1 MDDLHAPE
9 IHIALPDWVDEV
21 IDARRAYASDSD
33 RMALAVALA
42 RENVERGTGGPFG
55 AAVFESETGR
65 LVSAGVNLVVPMRN
79 AMLHAEVV
87 ALMLAQR
94 RVGSYSLRG
103 EGLPRHELFASCEPC
118 AMCLGAT
125 LWSGVRRL
133 VTGAAREDAE
143 ALGFDEGP
151 VMDASYEYLRARGIE
166 VVRGV
171 RREEAREVLETYVE
185 GGGPV
190 YNG

>member
-1 MDDLHAPE
+1 MGDLHAPE
-9 IHIALPDWVDEV
+9 IRIALPDWVDELV
-21 IDARRAYASDSD
+21 NARRAYETDSD
-33 RMALAVALA
+33 RMAVAIELA
-42 RENVERGTGGPFG
+42 RENVEHGTGGPFG

-65 LVSAGVNLVVPMRN
+65 LVSVGVNLVVPLRN

-87 ALMLAQR
+87 ALMRAQR
-94 RVGSYSLRG
+94 RVGSHSLRG
-103 EGLPRHELFASCEPC
+103 GGLPRHELVASCEPC

-143 ALGFDEGP
+143 RLGFDEGP
-151 VMDASYEYLRARGIE
+151 VTDASYDYLARRGVE
-166 VVRGV
+166 VVREV
-171 RREEAREVLETYVE
+171 RRDEAREVMEAYVE
-185 GGGPV
+185 AGGPI